1 MFSNLNNYSI
11 KKRLTVII
19 VTQAIILALL
29 FCGAVATI
37 YVTSESYSK
46 ALKEAGVT
54 AETIAKIDNGRTINV
69 WILMGAMIVLFP
81 LMMITVRFVVKSI
94 KQPIEEI
101 KQGIA
106 KISKGEI
113 ITVKKFGKDELGE
126 ITDALNE
133 MTGNMRIQADAAQM
147 VADGDLTV
155 SVTPRCENDALN
167 IALRQLVEDNNMAL
181 GEMKNSAEQ
190 VSESSD
196 QVASAS
202 QALAQGSTEQASAI
216 TQITASIED
225 IAHKTR
231 ANASDANHAN
241 ELVSNAK
248 NDAEL
253 GDRHMGDMITAMTEI
268 NESSENISKII
279 KVIDDIAF
287 QTNILALNAAVE
299 AARAGSNGRGFA
311 VVADEV
317 RNLAG
322 KSAQAASETAQ
333 LIENSIQKVNRGSKI
348 AEETAASLK
357 EIVAAIEQVA
367 EIISEIADAS
377 NEQAT
382 AVNQINQAIGQV
394 SVVIQNNSAT
404 SEECAA
410 ASEILSMQALKLRE
424 MIGHYKLL
432 DSRKQKRKARI
443 EAKLA
448 AKTAE
453 KEEQA
458 PVETAGLIEEKKDEE
473 IVISLD
479 DNFGKY

>member
-1 MFSNLNNYSI
+1 MKDYSI
-11 KKRLTVII
+11 KKRLTLII
-19 VTQAIILALL
+19 TLQAVVLALL

-37 YVTSESYSK
+37 YVTSGNYAN
-46 ALKEAGVT
+46 ALKEAGV
-54 AETIAKIDNGRTINV
+54 AADVLEKIEKGRTINV
-69 WILMGAMIVLFP
+69 WILIGAMVVIFP
-81 LMMITVRFVVKSI
+81 LIMLAVRYVVKTI
-94 KQPIEEI
+94 KQPLEEI
-101 KQGIA
+101 KSGIG
-106 KISKGEI
+106 KLSKGELI
-113 ITVKKFGKDELGE
+113 EIKKYGKDELGE
-126 ITDALNE
+126 ITDALNG
-133 MTGNMRIQADAAQM
+133 MSANMREQAAAAQL

-155 SVTPRCENDALN
+155 SVTPRSESDVLN

-190 VSESSD
+190 VSESSE
-196 QVASAS
+196 QVAAAS

-216 TQITASIED
+216 TEITASIED

-231 ANASDANHAN
+231 ANATDANHAN
-241 ELVSNAK
+241 ELVSNAR

-253 GDRHMGDMITAMTEI
+253 GDKHMGDMITAMSEI

-367 EIISEIADAS
+367 EIISEIANAS

-394 SVVIQNNSAT
+394 SVVIQNNSST

-432 DSRKQKRKARI
+432 ESKRKRRRSAS
-443 EAKLA
+443 KDL
-448 AKTAE
+448 KTAKKSE
-453 KEEQA
+453 DNAVGTEA
-458 PVETAGLIEEKKDEE
+458 PAGLIEEKKDEE